1 MIIRNLN
8 RLNINY
14 FKSIIF
20 KNYEIDG
27 LINFGSKK
35 ANNFFF
41 KKISISNY
49 YFEIGSGNST
59 LLAEKKNKFFFSIE
73 TSKSF
78 YNFMLSKIHKKNNL
92 KFFNLGIVGDFSYPI
107 FINKKTAINY
117 IKYIEKFFKFKKFP
131 DFILVDGRYRV
142 LFLLKLLKY
151 KKKISLNKTCIL
163 LDDYKKRS
171 HYKVLDKYYNIT
183 LVGRMAK
190 LVPKR
195 NKNVSLREEINKY
208 LYDPR

>member
-8 RLNINY
+8 RLNFSY
-14 FKSIIF
+14 FKNIIF
-20 KNYEIDG
+20 KSYKVDG
-27 LINFGSKK
+27 SINFGSKK
-35 ANNFFF
+35 ANNFFL
-41 KKISISNY
+41 KKITMSNY

-59 LLAEKKNKFFFSIE
+59 LLAEKKNKFFYSIE

-78 YNFMLSKIHKKNNL
+78 YNFMLNKIYKKN
-92 KFFNLGIVGDFSYPI
+92 KIKYFNLGFVGDFSYPI

-151 KKKISLNKTCIL
+151 KKKISSNKTCIL

-171 HYKVLDKYYNIT
+171 NYKILSKFYNIT
-183 LVGRMAK
+183 SVGRMAK

-195 NKNVSLREEINKY
+195 NNIISFREEINNY